1 MNVEV
6 FLTGHQIN
14 EEDVEERTV
23 VVIDVLRASST
34 IITALANGARAVIP
48 VADMD
53 QAGKIAMNLDPSTY
67 LLGGERDGDRIDGY
81 HLGNSPLEYT
91 PDVVEGKTIILNT
104 TNGTRAIWNARNAQ
118 HLVIGGFLN
127 ASRVVQFVR
136 ETGLDVT
143 IICAGRNNR
152 VALDDTLCAGLIL
165 HRLLEGQ
172 EPDCVSDAAHIA
184 LTQYLHDRDRL
195 ADTLRHS
202 NHARW
207 LIEKGYE
214 PDVAY
219 CFQLDVLPIL
229 PYYRENRLVLYKH
242 SQSFESAG

>member
-6 FLTGHQIN
+6 FLTGHQVG
-14 EEDVEERTV
+14 EEDVEGRTV

-91 PDVVEGKTIILNT
+91 PDVVQGKTIILNT
-104 TNGTRAIWNARNAQ
+104 TNGTRTIWNARSAQ
-118 HLVIGGFLN
+118 HLVIGSFLN
-127 ASRVVQFVR
+127 ADQVVQFIR
-136 ETGLDVT
+136 KAKLDVT

-165 HRLLEGQ
+165 YRLWEGQ
-172 EPDCVSDAAHIA
+172 EPEHVSDAAHIA

-195 ADTLRHS
+195 AHALRHS

-207 LIEKGYE
+207 LSAKGYGA
-214 PDVAY
+214 DVEY
-219 CFQLDVLPIL
+219 CLQLDVCSVL
-229 PYYRENRLVLYKH
+229 PYYRENRLVVHKQQKP
-242 SQSFESAG
+242 SESAS

>member
-6 FLTGHQIN
+6 FLSGHQVS
-14 EEDVEERTV
+14 EEDVEGRTV

-91 PDVVEGKTIILNT
+91 PEVVQGKTIILNT
-104 TNGTRAIWNARNAQ
+104 TNGTRTIWNARNAQ

-127 ASRVVQFVR
+127 ADQVVQFIR
-136 ETGLDVT
+136 KAELDVT

-165 HRLLEGQ
+165 YRLWDGK
-172 EPDCVSDAAHIA
+172 EPECVSDAAHIA

-195 ADTLRHS
+195 AHALRHS

-207 LIEKGYE
+207 LIAKGYSA
-214 PDVAY
+214 DVEY
-219 CFQLDVLPIL
+219 CLQLDICSVL
-229 PYYRENRLVLYKH
+229 PYYRENRLVIHKQRKP
-242 SQSFESAG
+242 SESAG

>member
-1 MNVEV
+1 MHVEV
-6 FLTGHQIN
+6 FLTGYQID
-14 EEDVEERTV
+14 EEDVERRTV

-34 IITALANGARAVIP
+34 IIAALANGARAVIP

-91 PDVVEGKTIILNT
+91 PDVVKGKTIILNT
-104 TNGTRAIWNARNAQ
+104 TNGTRTIWNVRNAQ

-127 ASRVVQFVR
+127 ATRVVQFIR
-136 ETGLDVT
+136 EAGLDVT
-143 IICAGRNNR
+143 IVCAGRNNR
-152 VALDDTLCAGLIL
+152 VALDDTLCAGLL
-165 HRLLEGQ
+165 LYRLWEGQ
-172 EPDCVSDAAHIA
+172 EPAYVSDAAHIA

-195 ADTLRHS
+195 ADALRHS

-207 LIEKGYE
+207 LTEKGYGA
-214 PDVAY
+214 DVEY
-219 CFQLDVLPIL
+219 CLQLDTLPVL
-229 PYYRENRLVLYKH
+229 PYYRENRLVLYN
-242 SQSFESAG
+242 ESAE

>member
-6 FLTGHQIN
+6 FLTGSHVT
-14 EEDVEERTV
+14 EEDVEGRTV

-104 TNGTRAIWNARNAQ
+104 TNGTRAIWNARNAE
-118 HLVIGGFLN
+118 HLIVGSFLN
-127 ASRVVQFVR
+127 ADRVVQFVR
-136 ETGLDVT
+136 EVGLDVT

-152 VALDDTLCAGLIL
+152 VALDDALCAGLIL
-165 HRLLEGQ
+165 HRLWEGR
-172 EPDCVSDAAHIA
+172 EPEYVSDAAHIA

-195 ADTLRHS
+195 ADALRHS

-207 LIEKGYE
+207 LIEKGYGA
-214 PDVAY
+214 DVEY
-219 CFQLDVLPIL
+219 CLQLDALPVL
-229 PYYRENRLVLYKH
+229 PYYRENRLVLYRERQP
-242 SQSFESAG
+242 SESTG